1 MGAEERLAE
10 IGIAL
15 PPPPRPA
22 GSYAPVVLHESLA
35 FVSGQLPVDAG
46 GRLAYTG
53 RADEAG
59 AERAAAA
66 ARLCAVNVLAQL
78 KAELGSLDRVARI
91 TRMAGFVNSGPGF
104 AGHPAVVDGA
114 SDVICAAFGEGG
126 GGRHARIAVGAS
138 SLPLD
143 AMVEIEAVAGIM
155 P

>member
-59 AERAAAA
+59 AGRAAAA

-91 TRMAGFVNSGPGF
+91 ARLAGFVNSGPGF
-104 AGHPAVVDGA
+104 ADHPAVVDGA
-114 SDVICAAFGEGG
+114 SDVICAAFGDG

-143 AMVEIEAVAGIM
+143 AMVEIEAVAAILQ
-155 P
+155 